1 MWPIT
6 LHWPQSRFKVQGF
19 ITLLLR
25 PTQNQGHGNKT
36 RQIKGNLAGVDVGM
50 SHLMSKQLHNYR
62 SVPKWEPLAETA
74 EEKEIRIR
82 QPAFRRD

>member
-1 MWPIT
+1 VHTYP
-6 LHWPQSRFKVQGF
+6 
-19 ITLLLR
+19 LLTHR
-25 PTQNQGHGNKT
+25 DGNKT

-74 EEKEIRIR
+74 EKEIRIR

>member
-1 MWPIT
+1 
-6 LHWPQSRFKVQGF
+6 
-19 ITLLLR
+19 
-25 PTQNQGHGNKT
+25 
-36 RQIKGNLAGVDVGM
+36 M

-82 QPAFRRD
+82 QPAGGIEEYLEGWVGESGVS